1 MAGVASSNDTQ
12 SATSGFVPTL
22 SSSRPVESRATAS
35 STPPL
40 GEPARIYQERLESR
54 RRELLDCDRRV
65 EMIANARLLLF
76 VLGLVALIAAASTS
90 FVPWWSLIPLALGFT
105 FLVLLNGRLD
115 RLAERAR
122 RAVAFHERGLARLED
137 RWTGTGPT
145 GERYLDA
152 AADHPYA
159 ADLDLFGNGSVFQW
173 LCVARTRVG
182 EQTLADWLLHPA
194 PREVVIARQ
203 QAVAELAERLE
214 FREDLALLGSD
225 VRTGIEPGTL
235 IRWAVEE
242 PRLTQSWAPPLAA
255 LSSLATLVTLLA
267 WMVGITGPSPF
278 LTMALGLILFH
289 RAFRA
294 RIAPAVESIE
304 THARELELL
313 AELLGRFEAETF
325 QAPHLVTLQEKLKV
339 EGHPP
344 SERIARLSRLA
355 NLYANM
361 RNALFAPLGGLLMW
375 PLQFG
380 FRIDAWRRESG
391 PKVGEWLH
399 ALGEL
404 EALASLATARF
415 ENPED
420 PFPELVDPSQGPV
433 FHAEGLGH
441 PLIPRAINVRN
452 DVNLGK
458 PVSLM
463 IVSGSNM
470 SGKSTLLRSV
480 GVAAVLAQTG
490 GTVRARRLT
499 LSPLVIGGT
508 LRVQDS
514 LQQGKSRFYA
524 ELTRVRQ
531 LVDLAN
537 GDRPLLFLLDELFS
551 GTNSHDRRL
560 GAEAVVRGLLDR
572 GAIGFMTTHDLALA
586 HLVEHLG
593 DRAINVH
600 FEDHLEDGK
609 LVFDHIMKP
618 GVVTKSNAIALMRA
632 VGLNV

>member
-105 FLVLLNGRLD
+105 VLVLLNGRLD

-325 QAPHLVTLQEKLKV
+325 QAPHLVTLQGKT
-339 EGHPP
+339 EGRRP
-344 SERIARLSRLA
+344 SALGTDRPAQSIGQSVRQHAQRPVRPIRWSADVAAPIRFSDRCLAARVRSEGGRVASRPRGTGSVGLAGHRTVRESRRSVPRIGGSLSRT
-355 NLYANM
+355 
-361 RNALFAPLGGLLMW
+361 
-375 PLQFG
+375 
-380 FRIDAWRRESG
+380 
-391 PKVGEWLH
+391 
-399 ALGEL
+399 
-404 EALASLATARF
+404 SL
-415 ENPED
+415 
-420 PFPELVDPSQGPV
+420 
-433 FHAEGLGH
+433 
-441 PLIPRAINVRN
+441 
-452 DVNLGK
+452 
-458 PVSLM
+458 
-463 IVSGSNM
+463 
-470 SGKSTLLRSV
+470 
-480 GVAAVLAQTG
+480 
-490 GTVRARRLT
+490 
-499 LSPLVIGGT
+499 
-508 LRVQDS
+508 
-514 LQQGKSRFYA
+514 SR
-524 ELTRVRQ
+524 
-531 LVDLAN
+531 
-537 GDRPLLFLLDELFS
+537 
-551 GTNSHDRRL
+551 
-560 GAEAVVRGLLDR
+560 
-572 GAIGFMTTHDLALA
+572 
-586 HLVEHLG
+586 
-593 DRAINVH
+593 
-600 FEDHLEDGK
+600 
-609 LVFDHIMKP
+609 
-618 GVVTKSNAIALMRA
+618 
-632 VGLNV
+632 

>member
-1 MAGVASSNDTQ
+1 M
-12 SATSGFVPTL
+12 
-22 SSSRPVESRATAS
+22 
-35 STPPL
+35 
-40 GEPARIYQERLESR
+40 
-54 RRELLDCDRRV
+54 
-65 EMIANARLLLF
+65 
-76 VLGLVALIAAASTS
+76 
-90 FVPWWSLIPLALGFT
+90 
-105 FLVLLNGRLD
+105 
-115 RLAERAR
+115 
-122 RAVAFHERGLARLED
+122 
-137 RWTGTGPT
+137 
-145 GERYLDA
+145 
-152 AADHPYA
+152 
-159 ADLDLFGNGSVFQW
+159 
-173 LCVARTRVG
+173 
-182 EQTLADWLLHPA
+182 
-194 PREVVIARQ
+194 
-203 QAVAELAERLE
+203 
-214 FREDLALLGSD
+214 
-225 VRTGIEPGTL
+225 
-235 IRWAVEE
+235 
-242 PRLTQSWAPPLAA
+242 
-255 LSSLATLVTLLA
+255 
-267 WMVGITGPSPF
+267 
-278 LTMALGLILFH
+278 
-289 RAFRA
+289 
-294 RIAPAVESIE
+294 
-304 THARELELL
+304 
-313 AELLGRFEAETF
+313 
-325 QAPHLVTLQEKLKV
+325 
-339 EGHPP
+339 
-344 SERIARLSRLA
+344 
-355 NLYANM
+355 
-361 RNALFAPLGGLLMW
+361 
-375 PLQFG
+375 
-380 FRIDAWRRESG
+380 
-391 PKVGEWLH
+391 
-399 ALGEL
+399 
-404 EALASLATARF
+404 
-415 ENPED
+415 
-420 PFPELVDPSQGPV
+420 
-433 FHAEGLGH
+433 
-441 PLIPRAINVRN
+441 IPRAINVRN

-458 PVSLM
+458 PVTLM